1 MKQLNSIML
10 VDDDSTANFLHEEI
24 LNEMGVAQEIIT
36 ALNGEEAIETL
47 TELCSVKRC
56 PDLIL
61 LDINMPKINGFEV
74 VEKFQ
79 KMYADSTPPGVIVMV
94 TSSLNPADVRKAKE
108 LGVNGYLSK
117 PLGED
122 ELNEIIEKYF

>member
-1 MKQLNSIML
+1 ML
-10 VDDDSTANFLHEEI
+10 VDDDSTANFLHGEI
-24 LNEMGVAQEIIT
+24 LNDMGIAQEIIT

-47 TELCSVKRC
+47 SELCLHKKC

-74 VEKFQ
+74 VEKFH
-79 KMYADSTPPGVIVMV
+79 KMYLDGTPPGVIVML
-94 TSSLNPADVRKAKE
+94 TSSLNPADVKKAKD

-117 PLGED
+117 PLGEED
-122 ELNEIIEKYF
+122 VNEILEKYF

>member
-1 MKQLNSIML
+1 ML

-24 LNEMGVAQEIIT
+24 LNDMGVAQEIIT

-47 TELCSVKRC
+47 SDLCSHSKC

-79 KMYADSTPPGVIVMV
+79 KMHFDSPPPGVIVML
-94 TSSLNPADVRKAKE
+94 TSSLNPADIRKAKE

-117 PLGED
+117 PLGE
-122 ELNEIIEKYF
+122 EEVGEILEKYFKKKE